1 MGKKMMRRYRSPVPT
16 AIMFVFFVG
25 VCVFAGESEE
35 TFLVKGA
42 KIYTSG
48 AQGVLTNTSLLIENG
63 RIQKI
68 IRGEEMPSVPVKD
81 YSGKIIMPG
90 IVDAHSY
97 VSGYYRLLENTEVIT
112 SDLITDTVFDPS
124 NPEVELALGS
134 GITTVNLV
142 PRNENLV
149 GGISSVLKLSKD
161 FDAISV
167 LKKQSFLKISFNE
180 EVVRT
185 DRAPT
190 SLMGAEKLLSQ
201 KMRAIKSGSEK
212 ERKNIFQQ
220 KGLQYL
226 LNGDLLPLIAASSLA
241 EINTALKWLEDW
253 NMNGVIVGGEEAC
266 LLSDLLKEKNVPV
279 LLSPILPSYPE
290 KWAKNAAHLMKQ
302 GLSIGFVSHM
312 PEAGPLSLRL
322 SALMLFHQGISQ
334 EEALKTITCN
344 PAQILGVADSV
355 GSIEEGKD
363 ADFVVLEGEPLDLR
377 SRIIA
382 VYVNGL
388 ALFEREK

>member
-1 MGKKMMRRYRSPVPT
+1 M
-16 AIMFVFFVG
+16 IILVFIVG
-25 VCVFAGESEE
+25 GCVFAGGSEE

-48 AQGVLTNTSLLIENG
+48 AQGVLTNAALLVENS

-68 IRGEEMPSVPVKD
+68 IQGEEAPSVPVKD
-81 YSGKIIMPG
+81 YSGKIIIPG
-90 IVDAHSY
+90 MVDAHSY
-97 VSGYYRLLENTEVIT
+97 LSGYSRLLENTEAIT
-112 SDLITDTVFDPS
+112 SDLITDAVFDPS
-124 NPEVELALGS
+124 NPEVELALRS

-161 FDAISV
+161 FAAISV

-180 EVVRT
+180 EAIRS

-190 SLMGAEKLLSQ
+190 SLMGAEKWLSQ
-201 KMRAIKSGSEK
+201 KMRAIKAGSEK
-212 ERKNIFQQ
+212 DRENIFPQ
-220 KGLQYL
+220 KGLRYL

-253 NMNGVIVGGEEAC
+253 NMSGVIVGGEEAS
-266 LLSDLLKEKNVPV
+266 LLSDLIKKKNVSV
-279 LLSPILPSYPE
+279 LLSPILLSYPE
-290 KWAKNAAHLMKQ
+290 KWVKNATHLMKQ
-302 GLSIGFVSHM
+302 GVAVGFVSHM
-312 PEAGPLSLRL
+312 PEADPLSLRF
-322 SALMLFHQGISQ
+322 SALILYQQGLSQ

-344 PAQILGVADSV
+344 PAQIIGVSDSV
-355 GSIEEGKD
+355 GSIEEGKA
-363 ADFVVLEGEPLDLR
+363 ADFVVLDGEPLDLR
-377 SRIIA
+377 SSIIA

-388 ALFEREK
+388 ALFEKEN

>member
-1 MGKKMMRRYRSPVPT
+1 MMRRYRSPVPT

>member
-190 SLMGAEKLLSQ
+190 SLMGAEKWLSQ

>member
-1 MGKKMMRRYRSPVPT
+1 MMRRYRSPVPT

-25 VCVFAGESEE
+25 ICVFAGESEE

-68 IRGEEMPSVPVKD
+68 IRGEETPSVPVKD

-190 SLMGAEKLLSQ
+190 SLMGAEKWLSQ

>member
-1 MGKKMMRRYRSPVPT
+1 MMRRYRSPVPT

-190 SLMGAEKLLSQ
+190 SLMGAEKWLSQ

>member
-25 VCVFAGESEE
+25 VCVIAGESEE